1 MSQVAVNKLDLFHLA
16 WPILIEQLTG
26 GVVVMADIY
35 FLSLLGE
42 EAAATAGLL
51 MPYLLIGF
59 FVLPMLSSGGTAAA
73 SQYYGAGKLDKV
85 QPVFITNIVL
95 LGVAGFAFSAFTL
108 ANFDNIA
115 LWLNFPEAMQ
125 VYAEQYLA
133 IIGFCFGF
141 HGLRCAYGSI
151 LAAKAMTQWNMLVS
165 LLTNVLNIFLNA
177 TLFFGWFGL
186 PRMGLPGIALST
198 VLSFVF
204 AWLMVMAI
212 VRFKAGVRLEFSRAM
227 LPQMRAV
234 LRPLMKI
241 SVPSA
246 AEPANYTLQQIVVAG
261 ILASLGV
268 LAVSSY
274 TFVLRLLFVSMAVS
288 ASLAAAGQIIMSHH
302 MGARNLDTVDATYMR
317 CIRLA
322 MSFAFINML
331 LFAWFYQPLIGIFSQ
346 DPQVQF
352 YAKWLLIICI
362 VMEPFRAINIVAGM
376 ALKAVGDGRFSA
388 SVGIVFIWGVV
399 PVIYLCS
406 ISWQL
411 GVIGA
416 WACFAL
422 DEVLRGIINHW
433 RWKTYKWHS
442 MGIS

>member
-1 MSQVAVNKLDLFHLA
+1 MSQVTVNQLNLYTLA
-16 WPILIEQLTG
+16 WPILVEQLTG
-26 GVVVMADIY
+26 GVVVIADIY

-51 MPYLLIGF
+51 MPYLFIGF
-59 FVLPMLSSGGTAAA
+59 LVLPMLSSGGTAAA

-85 QPVFITNIVL
+85 LPVFMTNIVL
-95 LGVAGFAFSAFTL
+95 LGLAGLAFGTFTL
-108 ANFDNIA
+108 VNYDNIA
-115 LWLNFPEAMQ
+115 LWLNFPVTMQ
-125 VYAEQYLA
+125 GYAEQYLG
-133 IIGFCFGF
+133 IIGFCFCF
-141 HGLRCAYGSI
+141 LGLRCGYGSI

-165 LLTNVLNIFLNA
+165 LLTNAVNIFLNA

-198 VLSFVF
+198 VMSFVF
-204 AWLMVMAI
+204 AWLMVMLI
-212 VRFKAGVRLEFSRAM
+212 VRLKTDVRLEFSGAM
-227 LPQMRAV
+227 LPRMRAV

-241 SVPSA
+241 SIPSA

-261 ILASLGV
+261 ILATLGV

-274 TFVLRLLFVSMAVS
+274 TFVLRLLFISMAVS
-288 ASLAAAGQIIMSHH
+288 TSLSAAGQIIMSHY
-302 MGARNLDTVDATYMR
+302 MGARNLEKVDSTYMR

-322 MSFAFINML
+322 MSFALINML
-331 LFAWFYQPLIGIFSQ
+331 LFAWFYQPLIGMFSH

-388 SVGIVFIWGVV
+388 SVGIVFIWGII

-406 ISWQL
+406 ISWQM

-433 RWKTYKWHS
+433 RWKTYKWHH
-442 MGIS
+442 MGIT